1 MKIILDVDPGIDDA
15 MAIALA
21 SKWPNVELLGLT
33 TVAGNLPL
41 EKTTSNACK
50 ILNLLSEKCKV
61 YPGMK
66 EPLTRELH
74 TAEHIH
80 GPTGLGYADLP
91 EASEYIDQK
100 HAVDF
105 IIEQIKKYP
114 GEVRIIAVGP
124 LTNIA
129 MAIKKDP
136 SIVEKVNGIYV
147 MGGAVFTQGNVT
159 PSAEFNIYVDPE
171 SAQIVF
177 NCGAEVTL
185 VGLDVTLKAL
195 LTREHLEILRLKGG
209 TVGQSIADMT
219 DFYLERYKDHNK
231 LIGCA
236 LHDPLAVGVALDESL
251 VKKELFFVGV
261 ETKGEYTRGA
271 TIGDTH
277 KRFGHKPNIYVCTEV
292 DAERFLSLFLNIF
305 LEHTHEI

>member
-21 SKWPNVELLGLT
+21 SKWPKVELLGLT

-41 EKTTSNACK
+41 EKTTMNACK
-50 ILNLLSEKCKV
+50 MLKLLSEKCKV
-61 YPGMK
+61 YPGMA
-66 EPLTRELH
+66 EPLFRKLH

-80 GPTGLGYADLP
+80 GPTGLGYVDLP
-91 EASEYIDQK
+91 EAKEYIGEQ

-105 IIEQIKKYP
+105 IIEQVNKYP
-114 GEVRIIAVGP
+114 KQVRIIAVGP

-136 SIVEKVNGIYV
+136 SIVDKVNGIYV

-159 PSAEFNIYVDPE
+159 PAAEFNIYVDPE
-171 SAQIVF
+171 SAEIVF

-195 LTREHLEILRLKGG
+195 LTKDHLEILQKEGG
-209 TVGQSIADMT
+209 TVGQSIGEMT
-219 DFYLERYKDHNK
+219 NFYLERYKDHNK
-231 LIGCA
+231 LVGCA

-251 VKKELFFVGV
+251 VKKEFIYVGV
-261 ETKGEYTRGA
+261 ETEGEYTRGA
-271 TIGDTH
+271 TIGD
-277 KRFGHKPNIYVCTEV
+277 KLSRFGKKPNVHVCTEV
-292 DAERFLSLFLNIF
+292 DAEKFLQLFLDI
-305 LEHTHEI
+305 LKHPH

>member
-21 SKWPNVELLGLT
+21 CKWPNVEVLGLT

-61 YPGMK
+61 YPGMA
-66 EPLTRELH
+66 EPLKQKLH

-91 EASEYIDQK
+91 EAKDYIAEQ

-105 IIEQIKKYP
+105 IIEQVNKYP
-114 GEVRIIAVGP
+114 GEVRIVAVGP

-129 MAIKKDP
+129 MAVKKDP
-136 SIVEKVNGIYV
+136 TIVEKVNGIYV
-147 MGGAVFTQGNVT
+147 MGGSVFTEGNVT
-159 PSAEFNIYVDPE
+159 PAAEFNIYVDPE
-171 SAQIVF
+171 SAEIVF
-177 NCGAEVTL
+177 NCGAEVVL

-209 TVGQSIADMT
+209 KVGQSIADMT
-219 DFYLERYKDHNK
+219 KFYLERYKDHNK
-231 LIGCA
+231 LAGCA
-236 LHDPLAVGVALDESL
+236 LHDPLAVGVALDETL
-251 VKKELFFVGV
+251 VKKEFIFVGV

-271 TIGDTH
+271 TIGDRH
-277 KRFGHKPNIYVCTEV
+277 ERFGNKPNIYVCTEV
-292 DAERFLSLFLNIF
+292 DAERFLALFMDIL
-305 LEHTHEI
+305 LEHSH

>member
-33 TVAGNLPL
+33 TVAGNLSL
-41 EKTTSNACK
+41 EKTTSNAGK
-50 ILNLLSEKCKV
+50 ILNLLGEKCKV
-61 YPGMK
+61 YSGMS
-66 EPLTRELH
+66 EPLVRKLH

-91 EASEYIDQK
+91 EVKEYISPK

-105 IIEQIKKYP
+105 IIEQVNKYP

-129 MAIKKDP
+129 VAIKKDP
-136 SIVEKVNGIYV
+136 SLVDKVNGIYV

-159 PSAEFNIYVDPE
+159 PAAEFNIYADPE

-195 LTREHLEILRLKGG
+195 LTREHLDILQLKGG
-209 TVGQSIADMT
+209 KLGQSIADMT
-219 DFYLERYKDHNK
+219 KFYLERYKDHNK
-231 LIGCA
+231 LAGCA
-236 LHDPLAVGVALDESL
+236 LHDPLAVGVALDETL
-251 VKKELFFVGV
+251 VEKELIYVAV
-261 ETKGEYTRGA
+261 ETAGEYTRGA

-277 KRFGHKPNIYVCTEV
+277 GRFGHKPNIYVCTEI
-292 DAERFLSLFLNIF
+292 DSERFLRMFMDIL
-305 LEHTHEI
+305 LEHPHQI